1 MCRDCFADL
10 LATAAEIL
18 THRPESERRGIAD
31 RASLCDTRSMPSF
44 VCQAILFDLDGVLV
58 DSTAVAGRIW
68 KTWAQEQG
76 LDPEYMVRF
85 AHGRP
90 TIETVRLVA
99 PHLDAQHET
108 SIIEDREVN
117 DVDGLK
123 PVPGAKEMLAA
134 VPPERYAIVT
144 SGSRRLAT
152 ARLKAAG
159 LPAPTQMI
167 AADDITKG
175 KPDPEPYFIGA
186 KLVGYQPQ
194 DCMVFEDSPAGV
206 HSAKSAGMSVIALT
220 TTFPAAALAE
230 ADAIVENFAAV
241 KLDRLQSGE
250 MRITAA

>member
-1 MCRDCFADL
+1 MPRLFGRFVGDGGGI
-10 LATAAEIL
+10 LAL
-18 THRPESERRGIAD
+18 QPGSERRGIAD
-31 RASLCDTRSMPSF
+31 RASLCDTRSMPTF

-68 KTWAQEQG
+68 KKWAQEQG

-90 TIETVRLVA
+90 TIETIRLVA
-99 PHLDAQHET
+99 PRLDAQHET
-108 SIIEDREVN
+108 AIIEDREVN

-123 PVPGAKEMLAA
+123 PVPGAKEMLTTIPA
-134 VPPERYAIVT
+134 EHYAIVT

-159 LPAPTQMI
+159 LPVPARMI

-175 KPDPEPYFIGA
+175 KPDPEPYLAGA
-186 KLVGYQPQ
+186 RLVGYQPQ
-194 DCMVFEDSPAGV
+194 NCMVFEDSPAGV
-206 HSAKSAGMSVIALT
+206 RAAKSAGMSVVALT

-230 ADAIVENFAAV
+230 ADAIVENLAVV
-241 KLDRLQSGE
+241 KLDLSESGE
-250 MRITAA
+250 MRITAG

>member
-1 MCRDCFADL
+1 MR
-10 LATAAEIL
+10 T
-18 THRPESERRGIAD
+18 
-31 RASLCDTRSMPSF
+31 F

-68 KTWAQEQG
+68 KTWAREQG

-90 TIETVRLVA
+90 TIETIRLVA
-99 PHLDAQHET
+99 PLLDAQYQT
-108 SIIEDREVN
+108 AIIEDREVN

-123 PVPGAKEMLAA
+123 PVPGAKELMTM
-134 VPPERYAIVT
+134 VSPGRYAIVT

-159 LPAPTQMI
+159 LPVPARMI

-175 KPDPEPYFIGA
+175 KPDPEPYLAGA
-186 KLVGYQPQ
+186 KLVGHQPQ

-206 HSAKSAGMSVIALT
+206 RSAKSAGMSVLALT

-230 ADAIVENFAAV
+230 ADAIVENLAAV
-241 KLDRLQSGE
+241 MLDLSVAGE
-250 MRITAA
+250 LRITAG

>member
-1 MCRDCFADL
+1 
-10 LATAAEIL
+10 
-18 THRPESERRGIAD
+18 
-31 RASLCDTRSMPSF
+31 MPTF

-58 DSTAVAGRIW
+58 DSTTVAGRVW

-76 LDPEYMVRF
+76 LDPEYMVHF

-108 SIIEDREVN
+108 AKIEDREVN

-123 PVPGAKEMLAA
+123 PVPGAKEMLTA
-134 VPPERYAIVT
+134 VPPNRFAIVT

-159 LPAPTQMI
+159 LPVPAKMI

-175 KPDPEPYFIGA
+175 KPDPEPYLKGA
-186 KLVGYQPQ
+186 KLVGRPPQ
-194 DCMVFEDSPAGV
+194 DCMVFEDSPAGI
-206 HSAKSAGMSVIALT
+206 HSAKAAGMRVVALA
-220 TTFPAAALAE
+220 TTFPVAELAE
-230 ADAIVENFAAV
+230 ADAIVKDFAMV
-241 KLDRLQSGE
+241 KLDVSQSGE
-250 MRITAA
+250 MRITSG